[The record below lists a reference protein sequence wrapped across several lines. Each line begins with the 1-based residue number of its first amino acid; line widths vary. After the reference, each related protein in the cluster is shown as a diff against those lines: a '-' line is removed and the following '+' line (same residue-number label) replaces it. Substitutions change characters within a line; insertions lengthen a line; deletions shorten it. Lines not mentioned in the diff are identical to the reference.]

1 MQMIE
6 KTSIAVCFA
15 YFLCKKVRTTDFL
28 TRLLENFKLFQP
40 NFTVLVTV
48 TSHLAAFIVP

>member
-28 TRLLENFKLFQP
+28 TQLLESFKLFQP